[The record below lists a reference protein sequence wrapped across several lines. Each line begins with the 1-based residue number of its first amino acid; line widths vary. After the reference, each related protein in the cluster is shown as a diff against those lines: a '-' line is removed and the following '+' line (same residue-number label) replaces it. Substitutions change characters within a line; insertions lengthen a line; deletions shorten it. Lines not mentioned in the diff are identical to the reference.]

1 MGWRSGATRRF
12 GNTARMTDTFPRQY
26 ARTQR
31 LTLGEPRNIVVS
43 PDGKRVLFLRSA
55 AGTDTVNSLWLCHTE
70 RNTETCIADIRAL
83 LAGTN
88 SENESTQ
95 ERARRERAREGAAG
109 IVSFSCDSEVH
120 HVAFAVSGR
129 LFVSDMHN
137 AHEIVVTNPA
147 PGTMYDARISP
158 DGKHIAYVRGN
169 ALFVCDM
176 QGNEEC
182 LTHETATDVTWGVAE
197 FVAAEEMNRQRGYW
211 WSPNSDA
218 LVVERVDNSPIEL
231 ITIADP
237 SQPTTEPQTRRYP
250 FAGTNNAR
258 TSLHIIDLDSKAT
271 PINWDVEAFEYL
283 TSVQWNKAGLIIS
296 VMSRDQTLLDIRRVN
311 LASGETESLHVER
324 DDKWVELVAGG
335 PLLVA
340 ENTLLWCGER
350 NGARAIL
357 LNNAAITPPH
367 IQVRGIINANAEH
380 VTFSGN
386 PLDQP
391 HVLHAWTV
399 NLATHELVQLTHD
412 DGVHSVATAGD
423 TIVVRSATMQHP
435 RSQTLVNNH
444 HELLNNAEQSLLV
457 VNVSF
462 HKVGKRNISTAIVLP
477 ENHDGSAL
485 PVLFDPYGGPH
496 AQRVVSSSMAF
507 TAAQW
512 FANQGFC
519 VVIADG
525 SGTPGRGSE
534 WEREVYHDLATTV
547 LNDQID
553 VLAHLHE
560 IAPCADT
567 TRVAIRGWSFGGY
580 LAALAV
586 LRAPQHFHVAIAGA
600 PVTEWKLYDT
610 FYTERYLGNPAHD
623 EQPYIASSLLHDAKN
638 LTRPLLIIH
647 GLADD
652 NVLAAHSLELTTAL
666 LHAGKP
672 HEFLPLVGV
681 THMTPQEV
689 VAENLLLHQLDFL
702 RRSLSL
708 R

>member
-1 MGWRSGATRRF
+1 
-12 GNTARMTDTFPRQY
+12 MTDTFPRQY

-55 AGTDTVNSLWLCHTE
+55 AGNDTVNSLWLCHTE

-83 LAGTN
+83 LTGTS
-88 SENESTQ
+88 SENESAQ

-129 LFVSDMHN
+129 LFVSDMHS
-137 AHEIVVTNPA
+137 AHEIAVKNPA

-158 DGKHIAYVRGN
+158 DGKHIAYVRGS

-182 LTHETATDVTWGVAE
+182 LTSETATDVTWGVAE

-237 SQPTTEPQTRRYP
+237 SQPTVEPQTRRYP

-258 TSLHIIDLDSKAT
+258 TSLHIIDLQKRSTD
-271 PINWDVEAFEYL
+271 IRWDADAFEYL

-296 VMSRDQTLLDIRRVN
+296 VMSRDQQLLDIRKVHT
-311 LASGETESLHVER
+311 ATGQTESLHVER

-357 LNNAAITPPH
+357 LNNTTVTPAH
-367 IQVRGIINANAEH
+367 IQVRGITSANAEY

-386 PLDQP
+386 PIDQP

-399 NLATHELVQLTHD
+399 NLATHELAQLTHD
-412 DGVHSVATAGD
+412 DGIHTATTGAD
-423 TIVVRSATMQHP
+423 TIVVRSATMHNP
-435 RSQTLVNNH
+435 RSRTLVNNH
-444 HELLNNAEQSLLV
+444 HELANNAEQSLLN

-462 HKVGKRNISTAIVLP
+462 HRVGKRNISTAIVLP

-547 LNDQID
+547 LSDQID

-586 LRAPQHFHVAIAGA
+586 LRAPQHFHTAIAGA

-610 FYTERYLGNPAHD
+610 FYTERYLGYPAHD

-638 LTRPLLIIH
+638 LTRPLLVIH

>member
-1 MGWRSGATRRF
+1 
-12 GNTARMTDTFPRQY
+12 MTDTFPRQY

-43 PDGKRVLFLRSA
+43 PDGKRVLFLRSP
-55 AGTDTVNSLWLCHTE
+55 AGNDTVNSLWLCHTE

-83 LAGTN
+83 LSGSNA
-88 SENESTQ
+88 ENESAQ

-109 IVSFSCDSEVH
+109 IVSFSCDSDVH
-120 HVAFAVSGR
+120 HAVFAVSGR
-129 LFVSDMHN
+129 LFMCDMHH
-137 AHEIVVTNPA
+137 AHEIVVNNPA

-158 DGKHIAYVRGN
+158 NGKHIAYVRGS
-169 ALFVCDM
+169 ALYVCDI
-176 QGNEEC
+176 QGNEKC
-182 LTHETATDVTWGVAE
+182 LTPETAPDVTWGVAE

-237 SQPTTEPQTRRYP
+237 SQPTAEPQTRRYP

-258 TSLHIIDLDSKAT
+258 ISLHVIDLEARSTNIA
-271 PINWDVEAFEYL
+271 WDAETFEYL

-296 VMSRDQTLLDIRRVN
+296 VMSRDQKLLDIRKVHI
-311 LASGETESLHVER
+311 ATGETESLHVER
-324 DDKWVELVAGG
+324 DDKWVELVTGG
-335 PLLVA
+335 PSLVA
-340 ENTLLWCGER
+340 DNALVWCGER

-357 LNNAAITPPH
+357 LNNTAITPPH

-412 DGVHSVATAGD
+412 DGVHSVAAGGD
-423 TIVVRSATMQHP
+423 TTVVRSATMHNP
-435 RSQTLVNNH
+435 RSRTLVNNH
-444 HELLNNAEQSLLV
+444 HELVNNAEQSLLN

-462 HKVGKRNISTAIVLP
+462 HRVGKRNISTAIVLP

-485 PVLFDPYGGPH
+485 SVLLDPYGGPH
-496 AQRVVSSSMAF
+496 AQRVVASSMAF

-567 TRVAIRGWSFGGY
+567 SRVAIRGWSFGGY

-586 LRAPQHFHVAIAGA
+586 IRAPQFFHAAVAGA

-623 EQPYIASSLLHDAKN
+623 EQSYIASSLLQDAKN

>member
-1 MGWRSGATRRF
+1 
-12 GNTARMTDTFPRQY
+12 MTDTFPRQY

-55 AGTDTVNSLWLCHTE
+55 AGNDTVNSLWLCHTE
-70 RNTETCIADIRAL
+70 RNTESCIADIRAL
-83 LAGTN
+83 LSGTN
-88 SENESTQ
+88 SENESAQ

-129 LFVSDMHN
+129 LFVSDMHS
-137 AHEIVVTNPA
+137 AHEIAVKNPA

-158 DGKHIAYVRGN
+158 DGKHIAYVRGS

-182 LTHETATDVTWGVAE
+182 LTSKTATDVTWGVAE

-218 LVVERVDNSPIEL
+218 IVVERVDNSPIEL

-237 SQPTTEPQTRRYP
+237 SQPTVEPQARRYP

-258 TSLHIIDLDSKAT
+258 TSLHIIDLQKRST
-271 PINWDVEAFEYL
+271 EIRWDADAFEYL
-283 TSVQWNKAGLIIS
+283 TSVQWNKAGLVIS
-296 VMSRDQTLLDIRRVN
+296 VMSRDQTLLDIRK
-311 LASGETESLHVER
+311 AHTATGQTESLHVER

-357 LNNAAITPPH
+357 LNNTTVTPAH
-367 IQVRGIINANAEH
+367 IQVRGIISANAEH

-386 PLDQP
+386 PIDQP

-399 NLATHELVQLTHD
+399 NLATHELAQLTHD
-412 DGVHSVATAGD
+412 DGIHTATTGAD
-423 TIVVRSATMQHP
+423 TIVVRSATMHNP
-435 RSQTLVNNH
+435 RSRTLVNNH
-444 HELLNNAEQSLLV
+444 HELANNAEQSLLN

-462 HKVGKRNISTAIVLP
+462 HRVGKRNISTAIVLP

-519 VVIADG
+519 VVISDG

-547 LNDQID
+547 LSDQID

-586 LRAPQHFHVAIAGA
+586 LRAPQHFHTAIAGA

>member
-1 MGWRSGATRRF
+1 
-12 GNTARMTDTFPRQY
+12 MTDTFPRQY

-43 PDGKRVLFLRSA
+43 PDGKRVLFLRSS
-55 AGTDTVNSLWLCHTE
+55 AGNDAVNSLWLCHTE
-70 RNTETCIADIRAL
+70 RNTEMCIADIRTL
-83 LAGTN
+83 FNNLN
-88 SENESTQ
+88 SNNESAQ
-95 ERARRERAREGAAG
+95 ERARRERAREGAVG
-109 IVSFSCDSEVH
+109 IVSYSCDSDVH
-120 HVAFAVSGR
+120 HAAFAVSGR
-129 LFVSDMHN
+129 LFVSDLHN
-137 AHEIVVTNPA
+137 THEILVKSPA
-147 PGTMYDARISP
+147 PGTIYDARISP
-158 DGKHIAYVRGN
+158 DGKHIAYVREG

-176 QGNEEC
+176 QGNEIR
-182 LTHETATDVTWGVAE
+182 LTNETAADVTWGVAE

-211 WSPNSDA
+211 WSPNSEA
-218 LVVERVDNSPIEL
+218 LVVERVDNNPIEL

-237 SQPTTEPQTRRYP
+237 SQPTAEPQTRRYP

-258 TSLHIIDLDSKAT
+258 TSLHIIDFHSKITAIQWDTDS
-271 PINWDVEAFEYL
+271 FEYL
-283 TSVQWNKAGLIIS
+283 TSVQWNSSGLVIS
-296 VMSRDQTLLDIRRVN
+296 VMSRDQKLLDIRRVHI
-311 LASGETESLHVER
+311 ASGETESLHVER

-340 ENTLLWCGER
+340 QSSLLWCGER

-357 LNNAAITPPH
+357 LNNTAITPPH
-367 IQVRGIINANAEH
+367 IQVRGIVYANAEH

-386 PLDQP
+386 PIDQP
-391 HVLHAWTV
+391 HILHAWTL
-399 NLATHELVQLTHD
+399 NLATHELVQLTTD
-412 DGVHSVATAGD
+412 DGVHSVSIGGD

-435 RSQTLVNNH
+435 RSRTMVNNH
-444 HELLNNAEQSLLV
+444 HELLNNAEQPLIN

-462 HKVGKRNISTAIVLP
+462 HRVGNRNISTAIVLP
-477 ENHDGSAL
+477 ENHDGSML

-547 LNDQID
+547 LRDQLD
-553 VLAHLHE
+553 VLAHLSE

-567 TRVAIRGWSFGGY
+567 SRVAIRGWSFGGY

-586 LRAPQHFHVAIAGA
+586 IRAPRHFHAAVAGA

-610 FYTERYLGNPAHD
+610 FYTERYLGNPALN
-623 EQPYIASSLLHDAKN
+623 EQPYTISSLLHDAKN

-708 R
+708 S

>member
-1 MGWRSGATRRF
+1 
-12 GNTARMTDTFPRQY
+12 MTDTFPRQY

-55 AGTDTVNSLWLCHTE
+55 AGNDTVNSLWLCHTE

-83 LAGTN
+83 LSGTN
-88 SENESTQ
+88 AVNESAQ

-109 IVSFSCDSEVH
+109 IVSFSCDSEVKR
-120 HVAFAVSGR
+120 VAFAVSGR
-129 LFVSDMHN
+129 LFVSDMHS
-137 AHEIVVTNPA
+137 AHEIAVNNPA

-158 DGKHIAYVRGN
+158 DGKHIAYVRGS

-182 LTHETATDVTWGVAE
+182 LTSETATDVTWGVAE

-218 LVVERVDNSPIEL
+218 LAVERVDNSPIEL

-237 SQPTTEPQTRRYP
+237 SQPTDEPQTRRYP

-258 TSLHIIDLDSKAT
+258 TSLHIIDLQKRSIDIA
-271 PINWDVEAFEYL
+271 WDAEAFEYL
-283 TSVQWNKAGLIIS
+283 TSVQWNKAGLVIS
-296 VMSRDQTLLDIRRVN
+296 VMSRDQKLLDIRKVHI
-311 LASGETESLHVER
+311 ATGQTESLHVER

-340 ENTLLWCGER
+340 ENLLLWCGER

-357 LNNAAITPPH
+357 LNNTAVTPAH
-367 IQVRGIINANAEH
+367 IQVRGIVNANADH

-412 DGVHSVATAGD
+412 DGVHSVATGAD

-435 RSQTLVNNH
+435 RSRTMVNNR
-444 HELLNNAEQSLLV
+444 HELLNNAEQSLLN

-462 HKVGKRNISTAIVLP
+462 HRVGKRNISTAIVLP

-547 LNDQID
+547 LNDQLE

-560 IAPCADT
+560 VAPCADT
-567 TRVAIRGWSFGGY
+567 SRVAIRGWSFGGY

-586 LRAPQHFHVAIAGA
+586 LRAPQHFHTAIAGA
-600 PVTEWKLYDT
+600 PITEWKLYDT

-623 EQPYIASSLLHDAKN
+623 QQPYIASSLLHDAKD
-638 LTRPLLIIH
+638 LSRPLLIIH

>member
-1 MGWRSGATRRF
+1 
-12 GNTARMTDTFPRQY
+12 MTDTFPRQY

-43 PDGKRVLFLRSA
+43 PDGKRVLFLRSP
-55 AGTDTVNSLWLCHTE
+55 AGNDTVNSLWLCHTE
-70 RNTETCIADIRAL
+70 RNTETCIADIRVL
-83 LAGTN
+83 LSGSKA
-88 SENESTQ
+88 ENESAQ

-109 IVSFSCDSEVH
+109 IVSFSCDSDVH
-120 HVAFAVSGR
+120 HAAFAVSGR
-129 LFVSDMHN
+129 LFVSDMHS
-137 AHEIVVTNPA
+137 AHEIEVINAA

-158 DGKHIAYVRGN
+158 NGKHIAYVRGS
-169 ALFVCDM
+169 ALYVCDI
-176 QGNEEC
+176 QGNEKC
-182 LTHETATDVTWGVAE
+182 LTPEIATDTTWGVAE

-218 LVVERVDNSPIEL
+218 LVVERVDNSPIDL

-237 SQPTTEPQTRRYP
+237 SQPTAEPQTRRYP

-258 TSLHIIDLDSKAT
+258 TSLHVIDLEACST
-271 PINWDVEAFEYL
+271 NITWDAETFEYL
-283 TSVQWNKAGLIIS
+283 TSVQWNKAGLIMS
-296 VMSRDQTLLDIRRVN
+296 VMSRDQKLLDIRKVYI
-311 LASGETESLHVER
+311 ATGESESLHVER

-335 PLLVA
+335 PVLVT
-340 ENTLLWCGER
+340 ENSLLWCGER

-357 LNNAAITPPH
+357 LNNTAITPPH
-367 IQVRGIINANAEH
+367 IQVRGIVNANAEH

-391 HVLHAWTV
+391 QVLHAWRV
-399 NLATHELVQLTHD
+399 NLANHELTQLTHD
-412 DGVHSVATAGD
+412 DGVHSVAIGGD
-423 TIVVRSATMQHP
+423 TTVVRSATMHNP
-435 RSQTLVNNH
+435 RSRTLVNNH
-444 HELLNNAEQSLLV
+444 HELANNAEQSLLN

-462 HKVGKRNISTAIVLP
+462 HLVGKRNISTAIVLP

-496 AQRVVSSSMAF
+496 AQRVVASSMAF

-567 TRVAIRGWSFGGY
+567 SRVAIRGWSFGGY

-586 LRAPQHFHVAIAGA
+586 IRAPQHFHAAVAGA

>member
-1 MGWRSGATRRF
+1 
-12 GNTARMTDTFPRQY
+12 MTDTFPLQY

-55 AGTDTVNSLWLCHTE
+55 AGNDTVNSLWLCHTE

-83 LAGTN
+83 LTGTS
-88 SENESTQ
+88 SENESAQ

-109 IVSFSCDSEVH
+109 IVSFSCDSEVQQ
-120 HVAFAVSGR
+120 VAFAVSGR
-129 LFVSDMHN
+129 LFVSDMHG
-137 AHEIVVTNPA
+137 AHEIAVKNPA

-158 DGKHIAYVRGN
+158 DGKHIAYVRGS

-182 LTHETATDVTWGVAE
+182 LTSETATDVTWGVAE

-218 LVVERVDNSPIEL
+218 LVVERVDNSPIQL

-237 SQPTTEPQTRRYP
+237 SQPTVEPQARRYP

-258 TSLHIIDLDSKAT
+258 TSLHIIDLQKRSTD
-271 PINWDVEAFEYL
+271 IRWDADAFEYL

-296 VMSRDQTLLDIRRVN
+296 VMSRDQQLLDIRRVHV
-311 LASGETESLHVER
+311 ATGETESLHVER

-357 LNNAAITPPH
+357 LNNVAITPAH
-367 IQVRGIINANAEH
+367 IQVRGIISANADH

-399 NLATHELVQLTHD
+399 NVATHELAQLTHD
-412 DGVHSVATAGD
+412 DGIHTAATGAD

-435 RSQTLVNNH
+435 RSRTLVNNH
-444 HELLNNAEQSLLV
+444 HELLNNAEQSLLN

-462 HKVGKRNISTAIVLP
+462 HRVGKRNISTAIVLP

-534 WEREVYHDLATTV
+534 WEREVYHDLATAV
-547 LNDQID
+547 LSDQID

-638 LTRPLLIIH
+638 LTRPLLVIH

-652 NVLAAHSLELTTAL
+652 NVLAAHSLEITTAL

>member
-1 MGWRSGATRRF
+1 
-12 GNTARMTDTFPRQY
+12 MTDTFPRQY

-43 PDGKRVLFLRSA
+43 PDGKRVLFLRSP
-55 AGTDTVNSLWLCHTE
+55 AGNDTVNSLWLCHTE
-70 RNTETCIADIRAL
+70 RNTETCIADIRVL
-83 LAGTN
+83 LSGSKA
-88 SENESTQ
+88 ENESAQ

-109 IVSFSCDSEVH
+109 IVSFSCDSDVH
-120 HVAFAVSGR
+120 HAVFAVSGR
-129 LFVSDMHN
+129 LFLCDMHH
-137 AHEIVVTNPA
+137 AHEIVVNNPA

-158 DGKHIAYVRGN
+158 NGKHIAYVRGS
-169 ALFVCDM
+169 ALYVCDI
-176 QGNEEC
+176 QGNEKC
-182 LTHETATDVTWGVAE
+182 LTPEIATDTTWGVAE

-218 LVVERVDNSPIEL
+218 LVVERVDNSPIDL

-237 SQPTTEPQTRRYP
+237 SQPTAEPQTRRYP

-258 TSLHIIDLDSKAT
+258 TSLHVIDLEACST
-271 PINWDVEAFEYL
+271 NITWDAETFEYL
-283 TSVQWNKAGLIIS
+283 TSVQWNKAGLIMS
-296 VMSRDQTLLDIRRVN
+296 VMSRDQKLLDIRKVYI
-311 LASGETESLHVER
+311 ATGESESLHVER

-335 PLLVA
+335 PVLVT
-340 ENTLLWCGER
+340 ENSLLWCGER

-357 LNNAAITPPH
+357 LNNTAITPPH
-367 IQVRGIINANAEH
+367 IQVRGIVNANAEH

-391 HVLHAWTV
+391 QVLHAWRV
-399 NLATHELVQLTHD
+399 NLANHELTQLTHD
-412 DGVHSVATAGD
+412 DGVHSVAIGGD
-423 TIVVRSATMQHP
+423 TTVVRSATMHNP
-435 RSQTLVNNH
+435 RSRTLVNNH
-444 HELLNNAEQSLLV
+444 HELANNAEQSLLN

-462 HKVGKRNISTAIVLP
+462 HLVGKRNISTAIVLP

-496 AQRVVSSSMAF
+496 AQRVVASSMAF

-560 IAPCADT
+560 ISPCADT
-567 TRVAIRGWSFGGY
+567 SRVAIRGWSFGGY

-586 LRAPQHFHVAIAGA
+586 IRAPQHFHAAVAGA

>member
-1 MGWRSGATRRF
+1 
-12 GNTARMTDTFPRQY
+12 MTDTFPRQY

-55 AGTDTVNSLWLCHTE
+55 AGNDTVNSLWLCHTE
-70 RNTETCIADIRAL
+70 RTTETCIADIRAL
-83 LAGTN
+83 LTGTS
-88 SENESTQ
+88 SENESAQ

-109 IVSFSCDSEVH
+109 IVSFSCDSEVQQ
-120 HVAFAVSGR
+120 VAFAVSGR
-129 LFVSDMHN
+129 LFVSDMHG
-137 AHEIVVTNPA
+137 AHEIAVKNPA

-158 DGKHIAYVRGN
+158 DGKHIAYVRGS

-182 LTHETATDVTWGVAE
+182 LTSETATDVTWGVAE

-218 LVVERVDNSPIEL
+218 LVVERVDNSPIQL

-237 SQPTTEPQTRRYP
+237 SQPTVEPQARRYP

-258 TSLHIIDLDSKAT
+258 TSLHIIDLQKRSTD
-271 PINWDVEAFEYL
+271 IRWDADAFEYL

-296 VMSRDQTLLDIRRVN
+296 VMSRDQQLLDIRRVHV
-311 LASGETESLHVER
+311 ATGETESLHVER

-357 LNNAAITPPH
+357 LNNVVITPPH
-367 IQVRGIINANAEH
+367 IQVRGIISANADH

-399 NLATHELVQLTHD
+399 NVATHELAQLTHD
-412 DGVHSVATAGD
+412 DGIHTAATGAD

-435 RSQTLVNNH
+435 RSRTLVNNH
-444 HELLNNAEQSLLV
+444 HELLNNAEQSLLN

-462 HKVGKRNISTAIVLP
+462 HRVGKRNISTAIVLP

-534 WEREVYHDLATTV
+534 WEREVYHDLATAV
-547 LNDQID
+547 LSDQID

-638 LTRPLLIIH
+638 LTRPLLVIH

>member
-1 MGWRSGATRRF
+1 
-12 GNTARMTDTFPRQY
+12 MTDTFPRQY

-43 PDGKRVLFLRSA
+43 PDGKRVLFLRSP
-55 AGTDTVNSLWLCHTE
+55 AGNDTVNSLWLCHTE

-83 LAGTN
+83 LSGSKA
-88 SENESTQ
+88 ENESAQ

-109 IVSFSCDSEVH
+109 IVSFSCDSDVH
-120 HVAFAVSGR
+120 HAAFAVSGR
-129 LFVSDMHN
+129 LFVSDMHS
-137 AHEIVVTNPA
+137 AHEIEVINAA

-158 DGKHIAYVRGN
+158 DGKHIAYVRDS

-176 QGNEEC
+176 QGNEKC
-182 LTHETATDVTWGVAE
+182 LTHESATDVTWGVAE

-218 LVVERVDNSPIEL
+218 LVVERVDNSPITQ

-237 SQPTTEPQTRRYP
+237 SQPTAEPQTRRYP

-258 TSLHIIDLDSKAT
+258 TSLHVIDLEACST
-271 PINWDVEAFEYL
+271 NITWDAETFEYL
-283 TSVQWNKAGLIIS
+283 TSVQWNKAGLIMS
-296 VMSRDQTLLDIRRVN
+296 VMSRDQKLLDIRKVYI
-311 LASGETESLHVER
+311 ATGESESLHVER
-324 DDKWVELVAGG
+324 DDKWVELVAGA
-335 PLLVA
+335 PVLVT
-340 ENTLLWCGER
+340 ENSLLWCGER

-357 LNNAAITPPH
+357 LNNTAITPPH
-367 IQVRGIINANAEH
+367 IQVRGIVNANAEH

-391 HVLHAWTV
+391 QVLHAWRV
-399 NLATHELVQLTHD
+399 NLANHELTQLTHD
-412 DGVHSVATAGD
+412 DGVHSVAIGGD
-423 TIVVRSATMQHP
+423 TTVVRSATMHNP
-435 RSQTLVNNH
+435 RSRTLVNNH
-444 HELLNNAEQSLLV
+444 HELANNAEQSLLN

-462 HKVGKRNISTAIVLP
+462 HLVGKRNISTAIVLP

-496 AQRVVSSSMAF
+496 AQRVVASSMAF

-567 TRVAIRGWSFGGY
+567 SRVAIRGWSFGGY

-586 LRAPQHFHVAIAGA
+586 IRAPQLFHAAVAGA

-666 LHAGKP
+666 LRAGKP

>member
-1 MGWRSGATRRF
+1 
-12 GNTARMTDTFPRQY
+12 MTDTFPRQY

-55 AGTDTVNSLWLCHTE
+55 AGNDTVNSLWLCHTE

-83 LAGTN
+83 LTGTS
-88 SENESTQ
+88 SENESAQ

-129 LFVSDMHN
+129 LFVSDMHS
-137 AHEIVVTNPA
+137 AHEIAVKNPA

-158 DGKHIAYVRGN
+158 DGKHIAYVRGS

-182 LTHETATDVTWGVAE
+182 LTSETATDVTWGVAE

-237 SQPTTEPQTRRYP
+237 SQPTDEPQTRRYP

-258 TSLHIIDLDSKAT
+258 TSLHIIDLQKRSTD
-271 PINWDVEAFEYL
+271 IRWDADAFEYL

-296 VMSRDQTLLDIRRVN
+296 VMSRDQQLLDIRKVHT
-311 LASGETESLHVER
+311 ATGQTESLHVER

-350 NGARAIL
+350 NGVRAVL
-357 LNNAAITPPH
+357 LNNISVTPTH
-367 IQVRGIINANAEH
+367 IQVRGIISANAEH

-386 PLDQP
+386 PIDQP
-391 HVLHAWTV
+391 HVLHAWTA

-412 DGVHSVATAGD
+412 DGVHSVATGGD

-435 RSQTLVNNH
+435 RSRTLVNNH
-444 HELLNNAEQSLLV
+444 HELVNNAEQSLLS

-462 HKVGKRNISTAIVLP
+462 HRVGKRNICTAIVLP

-547 LNDQID
+547 LSDQID

-638 LTRPLLIIH
+638 LTRPLLVIH

>member
-1 MGWRSGATRRF
+1 
-12 GNTARMTDTFPRQY
+12 MTDTFPRQY

-43 PDGKRVLFLRSA
+43 PDGKRVLFLRSP
-55 AGTDTVNSLWLCHTE
+55 AGNDTVNSLWLCHTE

-83 LAGTN
+83 LSGSNT
-88 SENESTQ
+88 ENESAQ

-109 IVSFSCDSEVH
+109 IVSFSCDSDVH
-120 HVAFAVSGR
+120 HAVFAVSGR
-129 LFVSDMHN
+129 LFMCDMHH
-137 AHEIVVTNPA
+137 AHEIVVNNSA

-158 DGKHIAYVRGN
+158 NGKHIAYVRGS
-169 ALFVCDM
+169 ALYVCDI
-176 QGNEEC
+176 QGNEKC
-182 LTHETATDVTWGVAE
+182 LTPETAPDVTWGVAE

-237 SQPTTEPQTRRYP
+237 SQPTAEPQTRRYP

-258 TSLHIIDLDSKAT
+258 TSLHIIDLQKCSTD
-271 PINWDVEAFEYL
+271 IRWDADAFEYL

-296 VMSRDQTLLDIRRVN
+296 VMSRDQTLLDIRKVHT
-311 LASGETESLHVER
+311 ATGQTESLHVER

-335 PLLVA
+335 PSLVA
-340 ENTLLWCGER
+340 ENALVWCGER

-357 LNNAAITPPH
+357 LNNTVITPPH
-367 IQVRGIINANAEH
+367 IQVRGIVNANAEH

-412 DGVHSVATAGD
+412 DGVHSVAAGGD
-423 TIVVRSATMQHP
+423 TIVVRSATMHNP
-435 RSQTLVNNH
+435 RSRTLVNNH
-444 HELLNNAEQSLLV
+444 HELVNNAEQSLLN

-462 HKVGKRNISTAIVLP
+462 HRVGKRTISTAIVLP

-496 AQRVVSSSMAF
+496 AQRVVASSMAF

-534 WEREVYHDLATTV
+534 WEREVYHDLATIV

-567 TRVAIRGWSFGGY
+567 SRVAIRGWSFGGY

-586 LRAPQHFHVAIAGA
+586 IRAPQFFHVAVAGA

-689 VAENLLLHQLDFL
+689 IAENLLLHQLDFL

>member
-1 MGWRSGATRRF
+1 
-12 GNTARMTDTFPRQY
+12 MTDTFPRQY

-43 PDGKRVLFLRSA
+43 PDGKRVLFLRSP
-55 AGTDTVNSLWLCHTE
+55 AGNDTVNSLWICHTD
-70 RNTETCIADIRAL
+70 RNTETCLADIRAL
-83 LAGTN
+83 LSN
-88 SENESTQ
+88 SKIENESAQ

-109 IVSFSCDSEVH
+109 IVSFSCDSEVLQ
-120 HVAFAVSGR
+120 VAFAVNGR
-129 LFVSDMHN
+129 LFVGDMHN
-137 AHEIVVTNPA
+137 AHEIVINTPA
-147 PGTMYDARISP
+147 PGTIYDARISP
-158 DGKHIAYVRGN
+158 DGKHIAYVRGS

-176 QGNEEC
+176 QGNERC
-182 LTHETATDVTWGVAE
+182 LTPETASDITWGVAE

-211 WSPNSDA
+211 WSPNSDV

-237 SQPTTEPQTRRYP
+237 SQPTVEPQTRRYP
-250 FAGTNNAR
+250 FAGTSNAR
-258 TSLHIIDLDSKAT
+258 TSLHVIDLEARSTD
-271 PINWDVEAFEYL
+271 IVWDAETFEYL
-283 TSVQWNKAGLIIS
+283 TSVQWNKAGLVIS
-296 VMSRDQTLLDIRRVN
+296 VMSRDQKLLDIRKVHT
-311 LASGETESLHVER
+311 ATGETESLHVER

-335 PLLVA
+335 PSLIA
-340 ENTLLWCGER
+340 EDKLLWCGER
-350 NGARAIL
+350 NGARAVL
-357 LNNAAITPPH
+357 VNNNAITPPH
-367 IQVRGIINANAEH
+367 IQVRGIVNANAEY

-386 PLDQP
+386 PLDHP
-391 HVLHAWTV
+391 HVLHAWKV
-399 NLATHELVQLTHD
+399 NVSTREMVQLTHD
-412 DGVHSVATAGD
+412 DGIHTVAIGGE
-423 TIVVRSATMQHP
+423 TIVVRSATMHHP
-435 RSQTLVNNH
+435 RSRTLVNNH
-444 HELLNNAEQSLLV
+444 HELQNNAEQSLLG

-462 HKVGKRNISTAIVLP
+462 HRVGKRNISTAIVLP

-496 AQRVVSSSMAF
+496 AQRVVASSMAF

-525 SGTPGRGSE
+525 SGTPGRGSD

-547 LNDQID
+547 LNDQIE
-553 VLAHLHE
+553 VLGHLPE
-560 IAPCADT
+560 IATCADT
-567 TRVAIRGWSFGGY
+567 SRVAIRGWSFGGY

-586 LRAPQHFHVAIAGA
+586 IRAPQHFHAAVAGA
-600 PVTEWKLYDT
+600 PVTEWNLYDT
-610 FYTERYLGNPAHD
+610 FYTERYLGNPAYD
-623 EQPYIASSLLHDAKN
+623 QQPYIASSLLHDAKD
-638 LTRPLLIIH
+638 LSRPLLIIH

>member
-1 MGWRSGATRRF
+1 
-12 GNTARMTDTFPRQY
+12 MTDTFPRQY

-55 AGTDTVNSLWLCHTE
+55 AGNDTVNSLWLCHTE

-83 LAGTN
+83 LTGTS
-88 SENESTQ
+88 SENESAQ

-129 LFVSDMHN
+129 LFVSDMHS
-137 AHEIVVTNPA
+137 AHEIAVKNPA

-158 DGKHIAYVRGN
+158 DGKHIAYVRGS

-182 LTHETATDVTWGVAE
+182 LTSETATDVTWGVAE

-237 SQPTTEPQTRRYP
+237 SQPTDEPQTRRYP

-258 TSLHIIDLDSKAT
+258 TSLHIIDLQKCSTD
-271 PINWDVEAFEYL
+271 IRWDADAFEYL

-296 VMSRDQTLLDIRRVN
+296 VMSRDQQLLDIRKVHT
-311 LASGETESLHVER
+311 ATGQTESLHVER

-357 LNNAAITPPH
+357 LNNTTVTPAH
-367 IQVRGIINANAEH
+367 IQVRGIISANAEH

-386 PLDQP
+386 PIDQP
-391 HVLHAWTV
+391 HVLHAWTA
-399 NLATHELVQLTHD
+399 NLTTHELVQLTHD
-412 DGVHSVATAGD
+412 DGVHTATTGAD

-435 RSQTLVNNH
+435 RSRTLVNNH
-444 HELLNNAEQSLLV
+444 HELANNAEQSLL
-457 VNVSF
+457 NVKESF
-462 HKVGKRNISTAIVLP
+462 HRVGKRNISTAIVLP

-547 LNDQID
+547 LSDQID

-586 LRAPQHFHVAIAGA
+586 LRAPQHFHTAIAGA

-638 LTRPLLIIH
+638 LTRPLLVIH

>member
-1 MGWRSGATRRF
+1 
-12 GNTARMTDTFPRQY
+12 MTDTFPRQY

-43 PDGKRVLFLRSA
+43 PDGKRVLFLRSP
-55 AGTDTVNSLWLCHTE
+55 AGNDTVNSLWLCHTE

-83 LAGTN
+83 LSGSKA
-88 SENESTQ
+88 ENESAQ

-109 IVSFSCDSEVH
+109 IVSFSCDSDVH
-120 HVAFAVSGR
+120 HAAFAVSGR
-129 LFVSDMHN
+129 LFVSDMHS
-137 AHEIVVTNPA
+137 AHEIEVINAA

-158 DGKHIAYVRGN
+158 DGKHIAYVRDS

-176 QGNEEC
+176 QGNEKC
-182 LTHETATDVTWGVAE
+182 LTHESATDVTWGVAE

-218 LVVERVDNSPIEL
+218 LVVERVDNSPITQ

-237 SQPTTEPQTRRYP
+237 SQPTAEPQTRRYP

-258 TSLHIIDLDSKAT
+258 TSLHVIDLEACST
-271 PINWDVEAFEYL
+271 NITWDAETFEYL
-283 TSVQWNKAGLIIS
+283 TSVQWNKAGLIMS
-296 VMSRDQTLLDIRRVN
+296 VMSRDQKLLDIRKVHI
-311 LASGETESLHVER
+311 ATGESESLHVER

-335 PLLVA
+335 PVLVT
-340 ENTLLWCGER
+340 ENSLLWCGER

-357 LNNAAITPPH
+357 LNNTAITPPH
-367 IQVRGIINANAEH
+367 IQVRGIVNANAEH

-391 HVLHAWTV
+391 QVLHAWRV
-399 NLATHELVQLTHD
+399 NLANHELTQLTHD
-412 DGVHSVATAGD
+412 DGVHSVAIGGD
-423 TIVVRSATMQHP
+423 TTVVRSATMHNP
-435 RSQTLVNNH
+435 RSRTLVNNH
-444 HELLNNAEQSLLV
+444 HELANNAEQSLLN

-462 HKVGKRNISTAIVLP
+462 HLVGKRNISTAIVLP

-496 AQRVVSSSMAF
+496 AQRVVASSMAF

-567 TRVAIRGWSFGGY
+567 SRVAIRGWSFGGY

-586 LRAPQHFHVAIAGA
+586 IRAPQLFHAAVAGA

>member
-1 MGWRSGATRRF
+1 
-12 GNTARMTDTFPRQY
+12 
-26 ARTQR
+26 
-31 LTLGEPRNIVVS
+31 
-43 PDGKRVLFLRSA
+43 
-55 AGTDTVNSLWLCHTE
+55 
-70 RNTETCIADIRAL
+70 
-83 LAGTN
+83 
-88 SENESTQ
+88 
-95 ERARRERAREGAAG
+95 
-109 IVSFSCDSEVH
+109 
-120 HVAFAVSGR
+120 
-129 LFVSDMHN
+129 
-137 AHEIVVTNPA
+137 
-147 PGTMYDARISP
+147 
-158 DGKHIAYVRGN
+158 
-169 ALFVCDM
+169 
-176 QGNEEC
+176 
-182 LTHETATDVTWGVAE
+182 
-197 FVAAEEMNRQRGYW
+197 
-211 WSPNSDA
+211 
-218 LVVERVDNSPIEL
+218 L

-237 SQPTTEPQTRRYP
+237 SQPTVEPQARRYP

-258 TSLHIIDLDSKAT
+258 TSLHIIDLQKRSTD
-271 PINWDVEAFEYL
+271 IRWDADAFEYL

-296 VMSRDQTLLDIRRVN
+296 VMSRDQQLLDIRRVHV
-311 LASGETESLHVER
+311 ATGETESLHVER

-357 LNNAAITPPH
+357 LNNVAITPAH
-367 IQVRGIINANAEH
+367 IQVRGIISANADH

-399 NLATHELVQLTHD
+399 NVATHELAQLTHD
-412 DGVHSVATAGD
+412 DGIHTAATGAD

-435 RSQTLVNNH
+435 RSRTLVNNH
-444 HELLNNAEQSLLV
+444 HELLNNAEQSLLN

-462 HKVGKRNISTAIVLP
+462 HRVGKRNISTAIVLP

-534 WEREVYHDLATTV
+534 WEREVYHDLATAV
-547 LNDQID
+547 LSDQID

-638 LTRPLLIIH
+638 LTRPLLVIH

-652 NVLAAHSLELTTAL
+652 NVLAAHSLEITTAL

>member
-1 MGWRSGATRRF
+1 
-12 GNTARMTDTFPRQY
+12 MTDTFPRQY

-55 AGTDTVNSLWLCHTE
+55 AGNDTVNSLWLCHTE

-83 LAGTN
+83 LTGTS
-88 SENESTQ
+88 SENESAQ

-109 IVSFSCDSEVH
+109 IVSFSCDSEVQQ
-120 HVAFAVSGR
+120 VAFAVSGR
-129 LFVSDMHN
+129 LFVSDMHG
-137 AHEIVVTNPA
+137 AHEIAVKNPA

-158 DGKHIAYVRGN
+158 DGKHIAYVRGS

-182 LTHETATDVTWGVAE
+182 LTSETATDVTWGVAE

-218 LVVERVDNSPIEL
+218 LVVERVDNSPIQL

-237 SQPTTEPQTRRYP
+237 SQPTVEPQARRYP

-258 TSLHIIDLDSKAT
+258 TSLHIIDLQKRSTD
-271 PINWDVEAFEYL
+271 IRWDADAFEYL

-296 VMSRDQTLLDIRRVN
+296 VMSRDQQLLDIRRVHV
-311 LASGETESLHVER
+311 ATGETESLHVER

-357 LNNAAITPPH
+357 LNNVAITPAH
-367 IQVRGIINANAEH
+367 IQVRGIISANADH

-399 NLATHELVQLTHD
+399 NVATHELAQLTHD
-412 DGVHSVATAGD
+412 DGIHTAATGAD

-435 RSQTLVNNH
+435 RSRTLVNNH
-444 HELLNNAEQSLLV
+444 HELLNNAEQSLLN

-462 HKVGKRNISTAIVLP
+462 HRVGKRNISTAIVLP

-534 WEREVYHDLATTV
+534 WEREVYHDLATAV
-547 LNDQID
+547 LSDQID

-638 LTRPLLIIH
+638 LTRPLLVIH